1 MGPEPRASP
10 NFVSTGANF
19 VERHEVRRGVRVR
32 VGEGYRKAEL
42 RGAVGTVQQIWGD
55 PNYRTALLVRLEDE
69 RYELFWHH
77 ELNGAEE
84 EEAIGA

>member
-1 MGPEPRASP
+1 MLLPAYSVKLPLFQLS
-10 NFVSTGANF
+10 N
-19 VERHEVRRGVRVR
+19 
-32 VGEGYRKAEL
+32 RKAEL
-42 RGAVGTVQQIWGD
+42 RGAVGTVQQIWGN

-84 EEAIGA
+84 EAIGA

>member
-1 MGPEPRASP
+1 M
-10 NFVSTGANF
+10 
-19 VERHEVRRGVRVR
+19 ERHEARPGVRVR

-42 RGAVGTVQQIWGD
+42 RGALGTVQQIWGN
-55 PNYRTALLVRLEDE
+55 PNYHMALLVRLEDG

-77 ELNGAEE
+77 DLQVAQ